1 AARGGEGE
9 GEGEGRTPE
18 SGWEGSVGGEE
29 GERGEGEVVMK
40 EEDEEEGMDDE
51 GRREGREAEGE
62 LSAARGL
69 SDENGVREFRGGD
82 ARTAEQQ
89 RAGSTDVKMESAPVL
104 SDREPAAV
112 SGSEV
117 QRETASEQS
126 SEQSASLSAERSVAS
141 ME

>member
-1 AARGGEGE
+1 
-9 GEGEGRTPE
+9 
-18 SGWEGSVGGEE
+18 
-29 GERGEGEVVMK
+29 MK

-104 SDREPAAV
+104 SDREPAA
-112 SGSEV
+112 
-117 QRETASEQS
+117 RETASEQS